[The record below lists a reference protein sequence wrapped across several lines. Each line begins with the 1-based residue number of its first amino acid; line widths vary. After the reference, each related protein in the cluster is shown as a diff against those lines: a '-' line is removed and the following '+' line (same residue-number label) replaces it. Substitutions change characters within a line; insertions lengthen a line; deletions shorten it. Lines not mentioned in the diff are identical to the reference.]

1 MVWKRGTLASS
12 RSPFHCYS
20 HMLTFALL
28 RQSPPCP
35 RECPLAHAKVHLPPL
50 VRPYT
55 ATFKCSPSRSC
66 GCRHHALGNAP
77 WRCWPG
83 LQATVAT
90 HVWTYSTVGHKNP
103 ETRSCMGNWNSLT
116 RQVDLP
122 FSLSRQVDLRTHFST
137 SPPRQ
142 VFVNSTTLLEFS
154 SEKMGGVVVDKT
166 FLTTKCILPDLT
178 LVYLCFLFHIH
189 RFQVFA
195 DKQSKQKSFSLAYF
209 VFSLPT
215 VRILFRY

>member
-1 MVWKRGTLASS
+1 MALCTAPLYWEACTAS
-12 RSPFHCYS
+12 
-20 HMLTFALL
+20 
-28 RQSPPCP
+28 
-35 RECPLAHAKVHLPPL
+35 
-50 VRPYT
+50 
-55 ATFKCSPSRSC
+55 FKCSPSRSC
-66 GCRHHALGNAP
+66 GCRHHTLGNAP

-122 FSLSRQVDLRTHFST
+122 FSLSCQVDLRTHFST

-154 SEKMGGVVVDKT
+154 SEKMGGVVVVDKT

-178 LVYLCFLFHIH
+178 LVYLCFLFTSTVSRCLLTNNRSKNPFHWHILCFLS
-189 RFQVFA
+189 R
-195 DKQSKQKSFSLAYF
+195 L
-209 VFSLPT
+209 
-215 VRILFRY
+215 